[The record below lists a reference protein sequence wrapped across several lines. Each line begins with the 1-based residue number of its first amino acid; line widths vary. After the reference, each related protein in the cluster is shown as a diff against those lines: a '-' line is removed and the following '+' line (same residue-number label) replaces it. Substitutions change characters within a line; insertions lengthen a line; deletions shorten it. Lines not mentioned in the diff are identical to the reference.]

1 VDDDGEDGS
10 EGGGEDVD
18 EDNDGPITNAATF
31 SFSSSLSI
39 PEDSHNDSISASQSP
54 TM

>member
-1 VDDDGEDGS
+1 VDDDGEDGG

-18 EDNDGPITNAATF
+18 EDDDGLITNAATF
-31 SFSSSLSI
+31 SFSSLLSS
-39 PEDSHNDSISASQSP
+39 PEDSHDDLISVSQSP